1 MDRPSVA
8 VHPPPRSLNCVTLG
22 APLFIV
28 NLSLLRFYGDR
39 YEEDSTM
46 STSTDYEDEFSQFLY
61 NATLILDNFPSR
73 QIFNEASNLGQCA
86 DNPEQ
91 FVRHG
96 NSLNF
101 VLSQI
106 VQDYW
111 RIVQDSEEV
120 SILVYT
126 RGQPS

>member
-1 MDRPSVA
+1 
-8 VHPPPRSLNCVTLG
+8 
-22 APLFIV
+22 
-28 NLSLLRFYGDR
+28 
-39 YEEDSTM
+39 M
-46 STSTDYEDEFSQFLY
+46 SMSTDYEDKFSRFLY
-61 NATLILDNFPSR
+61 NATLILDNFTSHR
-73 QIFNEASNLGQCA
+73 IFNEASNLGQCA

-106 VQDYW
+106 VQDYR